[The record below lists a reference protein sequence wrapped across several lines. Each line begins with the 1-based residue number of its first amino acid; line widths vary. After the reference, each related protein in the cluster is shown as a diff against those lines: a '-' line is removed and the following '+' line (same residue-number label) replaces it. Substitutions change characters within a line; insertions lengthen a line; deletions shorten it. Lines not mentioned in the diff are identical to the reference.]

1 MYSTCNKQDFF
12 LLHFCCITHSF
23 CRMPSWDA
31 GGTTFLPTVWPSIL
45 ILFFRNIEQ
54 GYPKHSSHRQ
64 HPYHWNQRER
74 CVGAHRK
81 DSQPSQGFGFL
92 DQVPLNLKP
101 LRKTL
106 FLSFQVDSLHVSES
120 ARHKSEAHNSR
131 GQNSAEDRESVWPT
145 ASTVDREAVRS
156 NSLTSSAASTTALQE
171 PLTTKARGGYNHWL
185 NISKESK
192 ARSGSLWNQL
202 PTELSNSAAFKRAV
216 CAYTV
221 LWLL

>member
-54 GYPKHSSHRQ
+54 GYTKHSPQRQ

-106 FLSFQVDSLHVSES
+106 FLSFQVDSNSMSQSLPDTKVKHIIQEAKILLKIERVSDW
-120 ARHKSEAHNSR
+120 RLTQLIGKLSEAI
-131 GQNSAEDRESVWPT
+131 
-145 ASTVDREAVRS
+145 
-156 NSLTSSAASTTALQE
+156 
-171 PLTTKARGGYNHWL
+171 HW
-185 NISKESK
+185 
-192 ARSGSLWNQL
+192 Q
-202 PTELSNSAAFKRAV
+202 V
-216 CAYTV
+216 V
-221 LWLL
+221 

>member
-31 GGTTFLPTVWPSIL
+31 SGTTFLPTVWPSIL

-54 GYPKHSSHRQ
+54 GYTKHSPHRQ

-106 FLSFQVDSLHVSES
+106 FLSFQVDSNSMSQSLPDTKVKHIIQEAKILLKIERVSDWRL
-120 ARHKSEAHNSR
+120 AQLIGKLSEAIYS
-131 GQNSAEDRESVWPT
+131 
-145 ASTVDREAVRS
+145 
-156 NSLTSSAASTTALQE
+156 SSAASTTALQE
-171 PLTTKARGGYNHWL
+171 PSTTKARGGYNHWL

-192 ARSGSLWNQL
+192 ARS
-202 PTELSNSAAFKRAV
+202 A
-216 CAYTV
+216 
-221 LWLL
+221 